1 MTRKDLPPEVAERV
15 PVIAYSV
22 YRTYRKYV
30 DRDELIQ
37 EAWIW
42 CLKRR
47 DDIEKALAEP
57 NPDIRKHNE
66 SRLWWQLKRS
76 CERYARK
83 EKAIK
88 SGYIV
93 GDEYFF
99 EISTISQMLPHIMA
113 NIFEGALLE
122 QAQQI
127 VDDGLPKRPSAPSE
141 GRNLLTMLVDIKKCY
156 ELLDEQERELLKARY
171 HDNLTLIQM
180 AEKFE
185 TSKSSVD
192 RWCENALRSLQRLLG
207 GDSPWS

>member
-1 MTRKDLPPEVAERV
+1 
-15 PVIAYSV
+15 
-22 YRTYRKYV
+22 
-30 DRDELIQ
+30 
-37 EAWIW
+37 
-42 CLKRR
+42 
-47 DDIEKALAEP
+47 
-57 NPDIRKHNE
+57 
-66 SRLWWQLKRS
+66 
-76 CERYARK
+76 
-83 EKAIK
+83 
-88 SGYIV
+88 
-93 GDEYFF
+93 
-99 EISTISQMLPHIMA
+99 MLPHIMA

>member
-1 MTRKDLPPEVAERV
+1 VAERV

-22 YRTYRKYV
+22 YRAFRNYV

-42 CLKRR
+42 CLKRK
-47 DDIEKALAEP
+47 DDIEKALAEE

-66 SRLWWQLKRS
+66 SRLWWQLKRA
-76 CERYARK
+76 CERFARK

-88 SGYIV
+88 SGYVV

-113 NIFEGALLE
+113 NIFEGVLLE
-122 QAQQI
+122 QAQQM

-141 GRNLLTMLVDIKKCY
+141 GRNLLTMLVDIKKAY

-171 HDNLTLIQM
+171 HENLTLVQM
-180 AEKFE
+180 AERFE